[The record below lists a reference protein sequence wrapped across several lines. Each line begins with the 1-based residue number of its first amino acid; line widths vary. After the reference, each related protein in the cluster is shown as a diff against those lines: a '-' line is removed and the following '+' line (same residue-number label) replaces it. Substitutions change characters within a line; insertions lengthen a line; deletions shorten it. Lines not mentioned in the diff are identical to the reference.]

1 MLTITK
7 CYPGVTYLWVI
18 FSIFAEV
25 FQKMFRKMTAYQSP
39 FQFGTL
45 ATEENFIDRVED
57 RAMLKQML
65 ASHINVMLISPRRW
79 CKSSL
84 VKKAMGELS
93 AEDKNVRICYI
104 DAFSI
109 GSEAEFYRTFASQ
122 VIACASSK
130 MERWIED
137 AKTFL
142 TGVVPQIVVN
152 DQITDFVAFDMKF
165 VPQERDKMTILQLP
179 EILAREKGVKI
190 IVCIDEFQQLAN
202 LPEYKNMEGKMRSV
216 WQQQQLTS
224 YCLYGSKRNMM
235 LNIFNNSN
243 SPFYRFGQV
252 IFMQKIAKEH
262 WIPFI
267 QSSFEKTGKSI
278 SKELAERICDTVACH
293 SWYLQQLCYFI
304 WSFTA
309 SEVTE
314 EVFSLGLKQVL
325 NINTPMFQNDTESLS
340 STQIEMLKAIA
351 HGEQHFSSQAV
362 KQIYNLGNPNTIVKN
377 KKTLQNKDIIEK
389 EKENFAFVDPIYR
402 LWFKQEYC

>member
-1 MLTITK
+1 MTE
-7 CYPGVTYLWVI
+7 YL
-18 FSIFAEV
+18 
-25 FQKMFRKMTAYQSP
+25 SP

-45 ATEENFIDRVED
+45 ATNDNFIDRVED
-57 RAMLKQML
+57 RALLKQL
-65 ASHINVMLISPRRW
+65 LSSHINVMLISPRRW
-79 CKSSL
+79 GKSSL
-84 VKKAMGELS
+84 VKKAMDEL
-93 AEDKNVRICYI
+93 ATKDQNTKICYI
-104 DAFSI
+104 DAFCI

-122 VIACASSK
+122 VIACASTK
-130 MERWIED
+130 VERWFDD
-137 AKTFL
+137 AKKFL
-142 TGVVPQIVVN
+142 TGVIPQIVIN
-152 DQITDFVAFDMKF
+152 DQITDFMAFDLKF

-179 EILAREKGVKI
+179 EMLAKEKGIKI

-202 LPEYKNMEGKMRSV
+202 LPEYKDMEGKMRSV

-235 LNIFNNSN
+235 LNIFNNAN

-267 QSSFEKTGKSI
+267 QQSFEKTGKSI
-278 SKELAERICDTVACH
+278 PQKLAERICDTVSCH

-309 SEVTE
+309 KEVTE
-314 EVFSLGLKQVL
+314 DVFNLGLKQVL
-325 NINTPMFQNDTESLS
+325 NINTPMFQNDTENLS

-351 HGEQHFSSQAV
+351 NGEQHFSSQAV

-389 EKENFAFVDPIYR
+389 QKDDFVFVDPIYR
-402 LWFKQEYC
+402 LWFKGEYC

>member
-79 CKSSL
+79 GKSSL
-84 VKKAMGELS
+84 VKKVMGELS

-137 AKTFL
+137 AKKFL

-202 LPEYKNMEGKMRSV
+202 LPEYKNMEGMMRSV
-216 WQQQQLTS
+216 WQQQQLTT

-278 SKELAERICDTVACH
+278 SKELADRICDTVVCH
-293 SWYLQQLCYFI
+293 SCYLQQLCYFI

-314 EVFSLGLKQVL
+314 EVLSLGLKQVL
-325 NINTPMFQNDTESLS
+325 NINTPMFQNLKESLS
-340 STQIEMLKAIA
+340 FTQIEMLKAIA

-389 EKENFAFVDPIYR
+389 EKKNFAFVDPIYH
-402 LWFKQEYC
+402 LWFKEEYC

>member
-1 MLTITK
+1 
-7 CYPGVTYLWVI
+7 
-18 FSIFAEV
+18 
-25 FQKMFRKMTAYQSP
+25 MTTYQSP

-45 ATEENFIDRVED
+45 ATDENFIDRTED
-57 RAMLKQML
+57 RAMLKQL
-65 ASHINVMLISPRRW
+65 LSSHINVMLISPRRW
-79 CKSSL
+79 GKSSL
-84 VKKAMGELS
+84 VKKAMTELC
-93 AEDKNVRICYI
+93 AENHEVRVCYI

-109 GSEAEFYRTFASQ
+109 GSEVEFYRTFASQ

-137 AKTFL
+137 AKKFL
-142 TGVVPQIVVN
+142 TGVIPQIVVN
-152 DQITDFVAFDMKF
+152 DQVTDFVAFDLKF

-179 EILAREKGVKI
+179 EMLAKEKGIKI

-202 LPEYKNMEGKMRSV
+202 LPEYKDMEGKMRSV

-224 YCLYGSKRNMM
+224 YCLCGSKRNMM

-243 SPFYRFGQV
+243 NPFYRFGQI
-252 IFMQKIAKEH
+252 IFMQKIAKEY

-278 SKELAERICDTVACH
+278 PYELAERICDTVSCH

-309 SEVTE
+309 KEVTDE
-314 EVFSLGLKQVL
+314 IFSLGLKQVL
-325 NINTPMFQNDTESLS
+325 NINTPMFQNDTENLS
-340 STQIEMLKAIA
+340 STQIEMLKAVCN
-351 HGEQHFSSQAV
+351 GEQHFASQAV
-362 KQIYNLGNPNTIVKN
+362 KHLYSLGNPNTIVKN

-389 EKENFAFVDPIYR
+389 QNDVFVFVDPIYR
-402 LWFKQEYC
+402 LWFKNEYCG